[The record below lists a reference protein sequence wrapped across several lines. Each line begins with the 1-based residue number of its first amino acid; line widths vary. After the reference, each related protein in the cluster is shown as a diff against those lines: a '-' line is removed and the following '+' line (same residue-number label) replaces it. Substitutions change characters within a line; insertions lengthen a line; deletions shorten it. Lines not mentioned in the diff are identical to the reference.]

1 MLILKLG
8 DSGAQVKQLQE
19 KLKEAKF
26 DPGTPDGVFGAGTEA
41 AVKAFQKSEG
51 LDPDGVA
58 GPRTLTKLGVIPAPV
73 ALPDITASVKVADVV
88 KMFPGA
94 ALGNIKTHLP
104 DVLAALSAAK
114 LGDRVMVLTA
124 LGTIRAETAGFVPIS
139 EFISVFNTS
148 PNGHNFDLY
157 DNRKDLGNQGRPDG
171 DSFKGRGFVQL
182 TGRSNYQRIGNQI
195 GQDLV
200 NKPELAN
207 DSKIAS
213 TILAA
218 FLQGVEIDI
227 RVALAVGDFASAR
240 KAVNGGSHGLT
251 EFIQAYR
258 TGEPLIT

>member
-1 MLILKLG
+1 MLLLKLG

-26 DPGTPDGVFGAGTEA
+26 DPGAPDGEFGAGTEA

-51 LDPDGVA
+51 LVVDGIA
-58 GPRTLTKLGVIPAPV
+58 GPRTLSKLGMIPPPV
-73 ALPDITASVKVADVV
+73 ALPDITASVQIADVV

-104 DVLAALSAAK
+104 NVLAALSAAK

-148 PNGHNFDLY
+148 PNGHPFDLY
-157 DNRKDLGNQGRPDG
+157 DNRKDLGNRGPPDG

-182 TGRSNYQRIGNQI
+182 TGRSNYERIGNQI
-195 GQDLV
+195 GQNLV
-200 NKPELAN
+200 DNPNLAN

-218 FLQGVEIDI
+218 FLTGVEIEI
-227 RVALAVGDFASAR
+227 RSALVVGDFASAR
-240 KAVNGGSHGLT
+240 RAVNGGSHGLR
-251 EFIQAYR
+251 EFTQAYR
-258 TGEPLIT
+258 TGETLIK